1 MTSIRCK
8 LVLVAFTLCFSAQ
21 AGFSAQ
27 AEQKTTPSQ
36 PAPSSQ
42 ASSDHATN
50 SRTAEITIRGCVN
63 GDKRYTFMQA
73 NTGAVFA
80 LVEEP
85 TDRFAPVRGKFI
97 EITANEFAP
106 QPNSNELPQLNV
118 KTLNVVAEKC
128 PIQARAATRPK
139 IDNGSRQAPP
149 TASPDATQHVD
160 PGTVNQTPP
169 NVSNPNMTGATGA
182 PSPGTGNPPPPQNP
196 PPQTTNPPQ

>member
-1 MTSIRCK
+1 MRFMDCK
-8 LVLVAFTLCFSAQ
+8 LVVAACTLCFSAQ
-21 AGFSAQ
+21 VGFSAQ
-27 AEQKTTPSQ
+27 AQQQTTPPRSAQ
-36 PAPSSQ
+36 SS
-42 ASSDHATN
+42 HATTDHVTN
-50 SRTAEITIRGCVN
+50 SPTAEITIRGCVN

-80 LVEEP
+80 LTEEP
-85 TDRFAPVRGKFI
+85 TDRFAPVRGKLI

-106 QPNSNELPQLNV
+106 QPNSNELPRLNV
-118 KTLNVVAEKC
+118 KTLNVVADKC
-128 PIQARAATRPK
+128 PIQARAAARPR
-139 IDNGSRQAPP
+139 IDNGSSQAPP

-169 NVSNPNMTGATGA
+169 NVNNPNMTGATGA